1 MNSFGEIYGHD
12 KIKNHLQNA
21 IELDKISHA
30 YIFNG
35 GLGSGKKS
43 VAQLFAKT
51 LQCEAGKTEPCNECR
66 SCKQTETK
74 NQPDIIWVTHEKDGS
89 IGVDDIREQLI
100 GDIQIKPYS
109 SKYKIYIIDEAEK
122 LTVQAQNAMLK
133 TIEEPPSY
141 GIIILLTTNAD
152 IFLQTI
158 ISRCVKLDFK
168 PVSDELVI
176 KYLQDNFNVTNH
188 EQRFAAAF
196 AQGNIG
202 RAVSIV
208 TSSEFGYL
216 QDNFNVTNH
225 EQRFAAAFA
234 QGNIGRAVSI
244 VTSSEFGRLKD
255 DVMHVIRYVK
265 DMSVSEII
273 SEIKNV
279 SNYKL
284 TIDDYLDL
292 MAMWFRRYVKD
303 MSVSEIISEIKNVS
317 NYKLTI
323 DDYLDLM
330 AMWFRDVLIFKST
343 NDTNHLIFSEEI
355 SLIKE
360 QAVASSYEGLENIL
374 KAIDKVK
381 IRLKANVNFE
391 LVIELLVM
399 TIQEAL

>member
-43 VAQLFAKT
+43 VAQLFSKT

-74 NQPDIIWVTHEKDGS
+74 NQPDIIWVTHEKGGS

-208 TSSEFGYL
+208 TSSEFG
-216 QDNFNVTNH
+216 
-225 EQRFAAAFA
+225 
-234 QGNIGRAVSI
+234 
-244 VTSSEFGRLKD
+244 RLKD
-255 DVMHVIRYVK
+255 DVMHV
-265 DMSVSEII
+265 M
-273 SEIKNV
+273 
-279 SNYKL
+279 
-284 TIDDYLDL
+284 
-292 MAMWFRRYVKD
+292 RYVKD